1 MLVPYQALD
10 GLKKKLTGDDD
21 KDKKTKDKIEKK
33 EGTKKASAPLPPLRA
48 RARAARH
55 GAEAGR
61 ETKKVES
68 LLQCAAPRC
77 AARHGPHVV
86 LLRCR
91 TAPVVPADRG
101 RGMPFFGGRRYIVG
115 ASL

>member
-68 LLQCAAPRC
+68 LLQCAAPRRTPWPACC
-77 AARHGPHVV
+77 AS
-86 LLRCR
+86 
-91 TAPVVPADRG
+91 
-101 RGMPFFGGRRYIVG
+101 
-115 ASL
+115 SL